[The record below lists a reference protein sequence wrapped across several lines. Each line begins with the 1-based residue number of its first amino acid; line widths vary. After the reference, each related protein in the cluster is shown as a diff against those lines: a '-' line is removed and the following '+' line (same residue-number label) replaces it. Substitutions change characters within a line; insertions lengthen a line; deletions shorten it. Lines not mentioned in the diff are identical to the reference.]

1 MSSRSSLVGA
11 EWSAGRAL
19 PPRSGPVVKVS
30 CLDFQGLSYRL
41 VVAGEIP
48 FLLWQAYI
56 TAA

>member
-1 MSSRSSLVGA
+1 MGA